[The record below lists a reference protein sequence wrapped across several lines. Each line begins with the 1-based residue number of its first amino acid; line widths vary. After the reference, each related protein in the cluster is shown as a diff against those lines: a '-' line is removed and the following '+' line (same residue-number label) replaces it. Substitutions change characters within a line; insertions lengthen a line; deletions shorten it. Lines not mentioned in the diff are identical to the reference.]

1 MIQRAGKI
9 YRARLYD
16 GELIEGELIWFC
28 KTPAIK
34 GWKYKDIQNLDAHA
48 FGKYEVKP
56 DSLEP
61 VDDVDLAT
69 MEKINEAT
77 YSTTI
82 AGKIWKKILT
92 ENDKT

>member
-1 MIQRAGKI
+1 MIQRTGKI
-9 YRARLYD
+9 YRARALD
-16 GELIEGELIWFC
+16 GELIEGELIWLG
-28 KTPAIK
+28 KTPTIK
-34 GWKYKDIQNLDAHA
+34 GWNYKDIQSEGAHA
-48 FGKYEVKP
+48 FGEYEVEP

-82 AGKIWKKILT
+82 AGKIWKKILA

>member
-1 MIQRAGKI
+1 MIQRTRKI
-9 YRARLYD
+9 YRARLLD
-16 GELIEGELIWFC
+16 GELIEGELIWVG
-28 KTPAIK
+28 KTPTIR
-34 GWKYKDIQNLDAHA
+34 GWNYKDIQNLDTHA
-48 FGKYEVKP
+48 FDEYEVEP

-69 MEKINEAT
+69 MEKINEAA

-82 AGKIWKKILT
+82 AGKIWKKILA